1 MRCMDQIYVYACALK
16 LDRYSSST
24 DWKAIEMCSF
34 ESLPNEIIL
43 LVFEYLSLFDLYQA
57 FYHLINT
64 RLVRLLFAKRHSLVT
79 GSLRC
84 EQMCRLLHESNLS
97 HLQCLTNLIETLVLD
112 DPYATTPFLQSV
124 TPHMAKTQ
132 PFNLRFPS
140 LKYLL
145 IIKANHYS
153 GGLIRSLLLSM
164 NFCNHPLQR
173 VHLLF
178 EGPSDSY
185 SCILY
190 NLVSS
195 RISFPTMILEVENGE

>member
-1 MRCMDQIYVYACALK
+1 MF
-16 LDRYSSST
+16 
-24 DWKAIEMCSF
+24 SF

-43 LVFEYLSLFDLYQA
+43 LLFEYLSLFDLYQA
-57 FYHLINT
+57 FYHLDNT
-64 RLVRLLFAKRHSLVT
+64 RLVRLLLAKRHSLVT

-84 EQMCRLLHESNLS
+84 EQMSRLLHVNNLS
-97 HLQCLTNLIETLVLD
+97 HLQCLTNMIETLVLD
-112 DPYATTPFLQSV
+112 DPYATIPFLETV
-124 TPHMAKTQ
+124 TPRMVKTQ

-145 IIKANHYS
+145 IIKADYHAKELTQ
-153 GGLIRSLLLSM
+153 GLLLSM

-178 EGPSDSY
+178 ERPSDDY
-185 SCILY
+185 SSVLSS
-190 NLVSS
+190 LVSK